1 MKKNA
6 NSTFG
11 IIGLGR
17 FGTALAITLA
27 EAGKEVIVVDQNEEK
42 VKAMRQYT
50 EYAFV
55 CDNLSKATLSEVGI
69 QNCDT
74 VIVCIG
80 SRIDTSILTTLNVVS
95 LGVPHVISKA
105 TSQDQGAVLEKIGAE
120 VVYPERDM
128 AIRLGKKLLSGNFLD
143 FIFLDLL
150 HVRCFRCLILLLEQ
164 ACIFRK
170 RNLHTDL
177 ACCIRCD
184 IILVKQDHY
193 PVIHQKPLHTAVIR
207 IFAVKHGFHGILVAL
222 KKHVRIVFLFQL
234 LTDTIVN
241 AVVICCNILQ

>member
-1 MKKNA
+1 MNMKKKKD
-6 NSTFG
+6 SSIFG

-27 EAGKEVIVVDQNEEK
+27 EAGKEVIVVDQIEEK

-55 CDNLSKATLSEVGI
+55 CENLSKETLSEVGI

-74 VIVCIG
+74 VVVCIG
-80 SRIDTSILTTLNVVS
+80 SKIDTSILTTLNVVS

-128 AIRLGKKLLSGNFLD
+128 ATRLGKRLISGNFLD
-143 FIFLDLL
+143 FIFLDNDIEIQQVPVSGPLVGKTIQEINIRKKYSL
-150 HVRCFRCLILLLEQ
+150 NIIAIEHEQNTLIEFTPDYELKAE
-164 ACIFRK
+164 
-170 RNLHTDL
+170 
-177 ACCIRCD
+177 D
-184 IILVKQDHY
+184 II
-193 PVIHQKPLHTAVIR
+193 
-207 IFAVKHGFHGILVAL
+207 
-222 KKHVRIVFLFQL
+222 
-234 LTDTIVN
+234 
-241 AVVICCNILQ
+241 VVIGKIQNIRKLERALA

>member
-1 MKKNA
+1 MNMKKKKD
-6 NSTFG
+6 SSIFG

-55 CDNLSKATLSEVGI
+55 CDNLSKEALSEVGI

-74 VIVCIG
+74 VVVCIG
-80 SRIDTSILTTLNVVS
+80 SKIDTSILTTLNVVS
-95 LGVPHVISKA
+95 LGVPRVISKA

-128 AIRLGKKLLSGNFLD
+128 ATRLGKRLISGNFLD
-143 FIFLDLL
+143 FIFLDNDIEIQQVPVSDSLVGKTIREINIRKKYSL
-150 HVRCFRCLILLLEQ
+150 NIIAIEHHQDTIIEFAPDYEFLEE
-164 ACIFRK
+164 
-170 RNLHTDL
+170 
-177 ACCIRCD
+177 D
-184 IILVKQDHY
+184 II
-193 PVIHQKPLHTAVIR
+193 
-207 IFAVKHGFHGILVAL
+207 
-222 KKHVRIVFLFQL
+222 
-234 LTDTIVN
+234 
-241 AVVICCNILQ
+241 VVIGKLQNIRKFERAFS